1 MSNFQDNI
9 ASLIKESLAEQNA
22 ELQNEIK
29 HIEWVLEQH
38 ADGTL
43 CGFDKIMYG
52 DRIEYL
58 ISYLEEL
65 KNRIK

>member
-1 MSNFQDNI
+1 MTTVKTTS
-9 ASLIKESLAEQNA
+9 
-22 ELQNEIK
+22 ELEKEIK

-65 KNRIK
+65 KNCIK